1 MIIGIIYHK
10 ENKQKIINYLK
21 EYVFSNAKLEID
33 KNRIVFIDNENI
45 YSFYT
50 VDYMEYYKYSGIC
63 FNICYYPNSE
73 IENKNLISVLNV
85 CTRGINSLMFKR
97 NFPCIFQY
105 NENIWNEN
113 GE

>member
-1 MIIGIIYHK
+1 M
-10 ENKQKIINYLK
+10 
-21 EYVFSNAKLEID
+21 KLHID
-33 KNRIVFIDNENI
+33 KNRIILIDSENI

-50 VDYMEYYKYSGIC
+50 TDDIYSGIC
-63 FNICYYPNSE
+63 FNICYYSNSE
-73 IENKNLISVLNV
+73 IENENLISVLNV

-105 NENIWNEN
+105 NENIWNKN